1 VIARVLEEGGLATTS
16 ISMVREH
23 TEKVKPPRAL
33 FVPYPFGRPLGQ
45 PDDPA
50 RQLQVIRAALA
61 LLQEPRG
68 PALADY
74 ADDAYAGQDLNL
86 PQAAAVPQAATELSV
101 ADEVTALRPYYE
113 QWVAAHDGRTAV
125 GLSGVDQRRFRG
137 VVRFLEAYAA
147 GEDADLAERPARVP
161 VPQFMRWCTD
171 DLKAFYFEAR
181 MRQKPNS
188 SFQELHQWFW
198 GETAA
203 GNLFRAVRDR
213 LKASGDP
220 KLDAIAFGIAR

>member
-1 VIARVLEEGGLATTS
+1 MIPHVG
-16 ISMVREH
+16 
-23 TEKVKPPRAL
+23 
-33 FVPYPFGRPLGQ
+33 
-45 PDDPA
+45 D
-50 RQLQVIRAALA
+50 
-61 LLQEPRG
+61 
-68 PALADY
+68 
-74 ADDAYAGQDLNL
+74 
-86 PQAAAVPQAATELSV
+86 
-101 ADEVTALRPYYE
+101 DEVTALRPYYE

-147 GEDADLAERPARVP
+147 GEDADLSERPAAVP

-171 DLKAFYFEAR
+171 DLKAFYVEAR

-188 SFQELHQWFW
+188 AFQELHQWFW

-220 KLDAIAFGIAR
+220 KLDAVAFGIAR